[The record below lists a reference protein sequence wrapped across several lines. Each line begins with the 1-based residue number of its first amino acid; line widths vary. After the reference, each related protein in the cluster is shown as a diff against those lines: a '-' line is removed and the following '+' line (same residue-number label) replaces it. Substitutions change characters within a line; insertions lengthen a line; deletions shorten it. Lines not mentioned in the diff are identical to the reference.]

1 MRLTVRSWLSWVVP
15 ALLIL
20 IPLAVTAQGPGP
32 LSVEEQASL
41 REIQDF
47 VRATAQQYRMIAPLQ
62 VSVASWV
69 GNPAL
74 SQYAGSPAVYARGT
88 LFLNR
93 RLLRASNRDL
103 VIATALAY
111 ELLRGPG
118 TATSLADRERERAQL
133 ALESNARAVDIL
145 VQVKGRSEQAALDQ
159 MYAWLLGIH
168 HAALASGRP
177 TPPDRPRPCDAIG
190 ELLQRYP
197 GSREWFA
204 GRECAP
210 A

>member
-1 MRLTVRSWLSWVVP
+1 MRWSLSWIVP

-20 IPLAVTAQGPGP
+20 VPLAVTAQDPGP
-32 LSVEEQASL
+32 LSTEEEASL

-47 VRATAQQYRMIAPLQ
+47 VRATAQRYRMVAPLQ
-62 VSVASWV
+62 VSIASWV
-69 GNPAL
+69 GNPSL
-74 SQYAGSPAVYARGT
+74 SQYAGSPAVYTRGT

-111 ELLRGPG
+111 EMLRGPG
-118 TATSLADRERERAQL
+118 TATTLADRERERAQL

-145 VQVKGRSEQAALDQ
+145 VQVKGMSEEAALDQ

-177 TPPDRPRPCDAIG
+177 PRPGSPPPCGAIG
-190 ELLQRYP
+190 DLLRRYP
-197 GSREWFA
+197 DSRERFA